1 MRSEFQ
7 RVAEE
12 YIVDIN
18 KHDVCRRT
26 PGPGLK
32 LRDWWALSAF
42 EMGAGASSSSET
54 DRAALR
60 AALGDLYLR
69 HATELNPLG
78 LDFSSFG
85 MMKTS
90 PNARFRLFNS
100 AHRASLDA
108 RAFAVRLLDASCYI
122 RWSVCLV
129 QKASA
134 FGVRVEAWSTL
145 CFQVDPG
152 SGATRHK
159 IKSVAQAGGVHRDA
173 RRRGWHLA
181 RVLAGL

>member
-1 MRSEFQ
+1 
-7 RVAEE
+7 
-12 YIVDIN
+12 
-18 KHDVCRRT
+18 
-26 PGPGLK
+26 
-32 LRDWWALSAF
+32 
-42 EMGAGASSSSET
+42 MGAGALSSPET

-69 HATELNPLG
+69 HATELTNPLG

-85 MMKTS
+85 TMKTS
-90 PNARFRLFNS
+90 PNSRFYFFSS
-100 AHRASLDA
+100 AHRTSLDA
-108 RAFAVRLLDASCYI
+108 LAFAVRLLDASCYM
-122 RWSVCLV
+122 RSSFCPV

-159 IKSVAQAGGVHRDA
+159 IESVAHAGGVHQDA
-173 RRRGWHLA
+173 R
-181 RVLAGL
+181 

>member
-1 MRSEFQ
+1 M
-7 RVAEE
+7 
-12 YIVDIN
+12 
-18 KHDVCRRT
+18 
-26 PGPGLK
+26 K

-42 EMGAGASSSSET
+42 AMGAGASSSSET

-69 HATELNPLG
+69 HATELTKLTNPLG
-78 LDFSSFG
+78 LNFSIFG
-85 MMKTS
+85 KMKTS
-90 PNARFRLFNS
+90 PNSRFYLFSS
-100 AHRASLDA
+100 AHWASLDA
-108 RAFAVRLLDASCYI
+108 LAFAVRLLDASCYM
-122 RWSVCLV
+122 RWSSCPV

-159 IKSVAQAGGVHRDA
+159 IESVAHAGGVHREA
-173 RRRGWHLA
+173 R
-181 RVLAGL
+181 

>member
-1 MRSEFQ
+1 MRSELQ
-7 RVAEE
+7 RVAGE

-78 LDFSSFG
+78 LDFSPFG

-90 PNARFRLFNS
+90 PNARFRLFSS
-100 AHRASLDA
+100 AHRASLA
-108 RAFAVRLLDASCYI
+108 CI
-122 RWSVCLV
+122 RGSSPRCLV
-129 QKASA
+129 LHPMERLSCAES
-134 FGVRVEAWSTL
+134 FGVWCSRRSLEHAL
-145 CFQVDPG
+145 F
-152 SGATRHK
+152 SGRSR
-159 IKSVAQAGGVHRDA
+159 IQRDA
-173 RRRGWHLA
+173 A
-181 RVLAGL
+181 

>member
-1 MRSEFQ
+1 
-7 RVAEE
+7 
-12 YIVDIN
+12 
-18 KHDVCRRT
+18 
-26 PGPGLK
+26 
-32 LRDWWALSAF
+32 
-42 EMGAGASSSSET
+42 MGAGALSSPET

-100 AHRASLDA
+100 AHRASLNA
-108 RAFAVRLLDASCYI
+108 RAFAVRLLDASCY
-122 RWSVCLV
+122 SLV

-159 IKSVAQAGGVHRDA
+159 TESVAHAGGVHREA
-173 RRRGWHLA
+173 R
-181 RVLAGL
+181 